1 MRLGRDGL
9 CVSHVIILTVGHAGN
24 LLDQV
29 LAGRIVPAVNGVG
42 VVGHGAIL
50 PHSIRGRVGA
60 IFPLCLPAAPARK
73 TAPPSSPAG

>member
-42 VVGHGAIL
+42 VVGHAGIL
-50 PHSIRGRVGA
+50 PDWITDRVGRSGIA
-60 IFPLCLPAAPARK
+60 TSC
-73 TAPPSSPAG
+73 S